1 MVFLFRP
8 NASPSAPNGTVMVNG
23 SGVVTGAGEMFEE
36 RKIYLD
42 KPCKV
47 GRSVAKLRP
56 EANNAIFD
64 CKVLSRN
71 HALLWEENSKVIT

>member
-1 MVFLFRP
+1 M
-8 NASPSAPNGTVMVNG
+8 TG
-23 SGVVTGAGEMFEE
+23 SGEVFEE

-56 EANNAIFD
+56 EPNNAIFD

-71 HALLWEENSKVIT
+71 HALLWEENSKVSLETRYFSLNIDMIILFQFFLLLLLF